1 MRTDPFPSLHELPM
15 IVGTEFG
22 VSSDPLA
29 GQVRAHAH
37 NEGFQQGY
45 ADGRSAAIADVG
57 ADVSF
62 ALTAL
67 HGAIEDL
74 SRREVMGLEAFGA
87 EAMALGLA
95 IAEEILG
102 RELELVTNPALD
114 ALHRALV
121 IAPDRGAVVARFHPD
136 DLELIEPNALATLG
150 REVELVA
157 DRSVERG
164 GCLLD
169 VGAMRVDAQLGPAL
183 QRVREALDV
192 ASHTAEVMS

>member
-74 SRREVMGLEAFGA
+74 SRRDVMGLEAFGA

-114 ALHRALV
+114 A
-121 IAPDRGAVVARFHPD
+121 AVVARFHPD